1 MQTLLIPER
10 DIFTP
15 SAQTL
20 FVFCGYHGGQEP
32 RTNIFWRIAR
42 RLRLT
47 AVSDNARRI
56 RDYHAN
62 PRSLDYMLGVA
73 GEFRAANKVTGPVY
87 AMIDKSFAA
96 AGAPPPD
103 APFAA
108 APELFDFSDDDAIRR
123 GLERY
128 AIKPAA
134 IVLLYAD
141 AIGLGCA
148 RLEDAALSEAPE
160 VIIINGRRRAFGL
173 DREARRALAL
183 RRFLSNWRF
192 MELFFAGA
200 FLIVA
205 AVCSVIDATQSKKA

>member
-20 FVFCGYHGGQEP
+20 FVFCGFQGGQKP
-32 RTNIFWRIAR
+32 RTNILWRIAR

-47 AVSDNARRI
+47 AIGDNARRI

-62 PRSLDYMLGVA
+62 PRSFDYMLGVA
-73 GEFRAANKVTGPVY
+73 AEFRAANKLTGPVY
-87 AMIDKSFAA
+87 AMIDKAFAPGSELANESFAA
-96 AGAPPPD
+96 PAEQFEFGD
-103 APFAA
+103 V
-108 APELFDFSDDDAIRR
+108 EAIDLWSKRN
-123 GLERY
+123 

-141 AIGLGCA
+141 AIGLGCGKIQ
-148 RLEDAALSEAPE
+148 DAALAGSAL
-160 VIIINGRRRAFGL
+160 VVVANGRRRAFVL
-173 DREARRALAL
+173 DRSARRALSL

-192 MELFFAGA
+192 MEIFFAMA
-200 FLIVA
+200 FLAVA
-205 AVCSVIDATQSKKA
+205 AVGSVIDATQSKKA

>member
-20 FVFCGYHGGQEP
+20 FVFCGFHGGQKP

-62 PRSLDYMLGVA
+62 PRSLDYMFGLA
-73 GEFRAANKVTGPVY
+73 DEFRTANKVTGPVF
-87 AMIDKSFAA
+87 AMIDKTFAPASASVPEALFAA
-96 AGAPPPD
+96 PVD
-103 APFAA
+103 PF
-108 APELFDFSDDDAIRR
+108 EFGDDEAIHRWS
-123 GLERY
+123 ERH
-128 AIKPAA
+128 AINPAA

-141 AIGLGCA
+141 AIGLGC
-148 RLEDAALSEAPE
+148 EKMQGAALAGSTL
-160 VIIINGRRRAFGL
+160 VIVVNGRRRAFGL
-173 DREARRALAL
+173 DRSARRALAL

-192 MELFFAGA
+192 MEIFFAMT
-200 FLIVA
+200 FLAVA
-205 AVCSVIDATQSKKA
+205 AVGSVIDATQSKKA